1 MLINHRDQGHPESPG
16 RSPIRPWQRWLLSWN
31 DRPHGRALVKRL
43 APFADHRAFPLL
55 GGILAFGATITMSL
69 PLAPVVSALVVLK
82 PSRWRAIASCA
93 VLGSA
98 SGAAA
103 LTYAFEILS
112 LPLLNARMPELM
124 NSRHWLHLVDW
135 ASRSGWWVLAGV
147 AASPIS
153 QTPALVLAA
162 MLEMPLWHVFLA
174 VAVGKSVK
182 YSLIARVTQVVV
194 TRAMQV
200 NDTDHHV

>member
-1 MLINHRDQGHPESPG
+1 MLIDHRAQGHPEAPR
-16 RSPIRPWQRWLLSWN
+16 RSTIRPWQKWLLSWN

-55 GGILAFGATITMSL
+55 GGILALGATVTMSF
-69 PLAPVVSALVVLK
+69 PLAPVVSALVALK
-82 PSRWRAIASCA
+82 PSRWRAIVFWA

-98 SGAAA
+98 SGATA
-103 LTYAFEILS
+103 LTYTFEILS

-124 NSRHWLHLVDW
+124 SSRHWLHLVDW
-135 ASRSGWWVLAGV
+135 VSRSGWWVLAGV
-147 AASPIS
+147 AASPIA

-162 MLEMPLWHVFLA
+162 MLEMPVWHVFLA

-182 YSLIARVTQVVV
+182 YSLIARATQVVV
-194 TRAMQV
+194 TRAVHV
-200 NDTDHHV
+200 NDTDHNA